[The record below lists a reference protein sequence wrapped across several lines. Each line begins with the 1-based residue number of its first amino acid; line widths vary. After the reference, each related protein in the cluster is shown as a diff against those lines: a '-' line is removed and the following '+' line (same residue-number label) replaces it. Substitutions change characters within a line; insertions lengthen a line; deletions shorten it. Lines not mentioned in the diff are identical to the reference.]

1 MTNNV
6 IGRVW
11 LFAILLLALGAC
23 RQKDAPRGDE
33 AGRSSEPVSTKSLSV
48 QFPAFAVGLEATFT
62 PETEQLKAF
71 NFKLT
76 DYAKTNGHGLENGDE
91 VRLKMLF
98 AEEGKAPQV
107 ARNVKGEDSFL
118 FEYREMAGEAKGQG
132 KLYLKDTPDPKGK
145 LPEMATIVLKIEEGG
160 SERDTK
166 LYDQGDYQRLAAGS
180 WYMALIK
187 VPDGASYQ
195 EGKLSLGARALKT
208 LPRSTEAGR
217 STSTVAELVD
227 FDDIP
232 FVTSWQKID
241 MAKIVENQHK
251 HFDRYR
257 PSFTLKPMGYMLSVA
272 IKNGLTQDVQL
283 QNLRVSGQGIS
294 SVAKIVFPAPDG
306 TNMHP
311 YFEQGRPTTGETAP
325 DTEAPIR
332 YTLGSTA
339 LAQTAES
346 DFYHLWV
353 YPTGKTAPTEV
364 KLTVETLEGNASKVY
379 HFSQSLVA
387 LTEAQYNKGY
397 ARGLMLLAKNAKDP
411 GTSTTPKLPEDPDIT
426 FLSPE
431 DAANVNPNAP
441 VYAFPD
447 GRRPGEPGYQ
457 PAHLFTENYK
467 STYQLQEINRDL
479 ADKNTYIPT
488 LNALRMYLPMGD
500 PYQPLRIY
508 QDQLN
513 RENLGDQ
520 KAQTRSSTEM
530 LEEHRWFGVVKDQK
544 TTRIITRDANMEGE
558 AATWHS
564 YAMSPSVTTE
574 TSSDGR
580 RIERITNQ
588 QQELLHM
595 GVPNEEGSYENQRFM
610 FATAEYI
617 QHFEPGKPSK
627 IFYGKRFGGQS
638 LDSYYP
644 HLPNDARSS
653 LNEHELSDEMSIES
667 TEGYAVHL
675 LTENANL
682 SAWRYE
688 LTSAGLQM
696 EIAFLGPEGA
706 DTSIETIGTEAWWE
720 TKRATGLVKKKL
732 LPLGTYSSSSYDP
745 IGMRWIAVIHV
756 TEQGIAYE
764 CFGERTWWK
773 KNQAG
778 ELKFLLFN
786 KKDGWTP
793 LSERSKWGL
802 PANN

>member
-1 MTNNV
+1 MTKNV

-11 LFAILLLALGAC
+11 LIATLLLALGSC
-23 RQKDAPRGDE
+23 RQDDSPKGYE
-33 AGRSSEPVSTKSLSV
+33 TGRSSEAIPTKSLSI
-48 QFPAFAVGLEATFT
+48 QFPAFAVGIEPKFTTEAN
-62 PETEQLKAF
+62 QLKAF

-145 LPEMATIVLKIEEGG
+145 LPEMTTIVLKIEEGG

-257 PSFTLKPMGYMLSVA
+257 PSFTIRPMGYMLSVA
-272 IKNGLTQDVQL
+272 IKNGLTQEVQL

-311 YFEQGRPTTGETAP
+311 YFEQGRPTAGETVP
-325 DTEAPIR
+325 NTEASIS

-397 ARGLMLLAKNAKDP
+397 ARGLMLLAQNAEDP
-411 GTSTTPKLPEDPDIT
+411 DTPPNIQEDPDIT
-426 FLSPE
+426 LLSPE
-431 DAANVNPNAP
+431 
-441 VYAFPD
+441 YAENITPRGPSSQFYQ
-447 GRRPGEPGYQ
+447 GRREGEDGWQ
-457 PAHLFTENYK
+457 PAHLFTGNDISQHKLEMN
-467 STYQLQEINRDL
+467 TDL
-479 ADKNTYIPT
+479 PDHNTYIPT

-500 PYQPLRIY
+500 PYQALRIY
-508 QDQLN
+508 QDQSTGEGMSVVAN
-513 RENLGDQ
+513 H
-520 KAQTRSSTEM
+520 TRSGTDIP
-530 LEEHRWFGVVKDQK
+530 EEHRWFGVVKDQK
-544 TTRIITRDANMEGE
+544 TTRIITRDADMEEEGG
-558 AATWHS
+558 TWILPS
-564 YAMSPSVTTE
+564 SVTTE

-580 RIERITNQ
+580 HIERITNQ
-588 QQELLHM
+588 SQELLHI
-595 GVPNEEGSYENQRFM
+595 GVPTEGDTYENERFM
-610 FATAEYI
+610 FAKAEYI
-617 QHFEPGKPSK
+617 QHFEPGKPSN
-627 IFYGKRFGGQS
+627 IFYGKRFAGKS
-638 LDSYYP
+638 EEEYWP
-644 HLPNDARSS
+644 VLPKDARF
-653 LNEHELSDEMSIES
+653 EAKPEELSAEHSINS
-667 TEGYAVHL
+667 TEGYAEHL

-688 LTSAGLQM
+688 LTKDGLLI
-696 EIAFLGPEGA
+696 EIAFLGPEGEN
-706 DTSIETIGTEAWWE
+706 TSIETIGTEDWWKD
-720 TKRATGLVKKKL
+720 KRASKLFKKKL
-732 LPLGTYSSSSYDP
+732 IPLGTYSTSSYDAM
-745 IGMRWIAVIHV
+745 GTYWIPVVHV
-756 TEQGIAYE
+756 TQQGIVYE
-764 CFGERTWWK
+764 SLGSRAWREK
-773 KNQAG
+773 KAAG
-778 ELKFLLFN
+778 ELKFLLF

-793 LSERSKWGL
+793 LSEKSKWNL
-802 PANN
+802 PSN

>member
-1 MTNNV
+1 MTKNV

-11 LFAILLLALGAC
+11 LIATLLLALGSC
-23 RQKDAPRGDE
+23 RQDDSPKGYE
-33 AGRSSEPVSTKSLSV
+33 TGRSSEAIPTKSLSI
-48 QFPAFAVGLEATFT
+48 QFPAFAVGIEPKFTTEA
-62 PETEQLKAF
+62 EQLRAF

-145 LPEMATIVLKIEEGG
+145 LPEMTTIVLKITEG
-160 SERDTK
+160 STERDTK
-166 LYDQGDYQRLAAGS
+166 LYDQSDYQRLAAGS
-180 WYMALIK
+180 WYMALVK
-187 VPDGASYQ
+187 VPQGASYQ
-195 EGKLSLGARALKT
+195 EGKLSLGARTLKT
-208 LPRSTEAGR
+208 LARSTEATATTR
-217 STSTVAELVD
+217 PANELVD
-227 FDDIP
+227 LDDIP

-272 IKNGLTQDVQL
+272 VRNGLDKAVTLQSLQL
-283 QNLRVSGQGIS
+283 EGMGIS
-294 SVAKIVFPAPDG
+294 QSAEIVFPEPQQTAM
-306 TNMHP
+306 TP
-311 YFEQGRPTTGETAP
+311 YFKMPQGANATEQLSK
-325 DTEAPIR
+325 
-332 YTLGSTA
+332 YTYD
-339 LAQTAES
+339 LASYNLNQQAES

-397 ARGLMLLAKNAKDP
+397 ARGLMLLAQNAEDP
-411 GTSTTPKLPEDPDIT
+411 DTSTTIQKDPDIT
-426 FLSPE
+426 LLSPE

-441 VYAFPD
+441 VYQFPD
-447 GRRPGEPGYQ
+447 GRRPNDLGYQ
-457 PAHLFTENYK
+457 PAHLFTENFK

-479 ADKNTYIPT
+479 PDKNTYIPT

-500 PYQPLRIY
+500 PYQLLRIY
-508 QDQLN
+508 KDQLD
-513 RENLGDQ
+513 RENLSGQ
-520 KAQTRSSTEM
+520 NAQTRSSTEM
-530 LEEHRWFGVVKDQK
+530 PEEHRWFGVVKDQK
-544 TTRIITRDANMEGE
+544 TTRIITRDVDMAGE
-558 AATWHS
+558 EATWHS

-574 TSSDGR
+574 TSRDGR

-667 TEGYAVHL
+667 TESYAEHL

-720 TKRATGLVKKKL
+720 TKRASKLVKKKL

-773 KNQAG
+773 KNQEG
-778 ELKFLLFN
+778 ELKFLLF

-793 LSERSKWGL
+793 LSEKSKWNL
-802 PANN
+802 PSN